1 MKLFVTTQY
10 RENYAAWDWDG
21 KGACPQY
28 WKNKG
33 GRDYFLQL
41 GNPLDL
47 TVVEDLVKAVVAKV
61 EVRNDYVE
69 EYAVDWF
76 IESDDYL
83 TPFEKDQLEY
93 DGAIKYR
100 PTEVTL

>member
-10 RENYAAWDWDG
+10 RENYAAVNWDG
-21 KGACPQY
+21 KGQCPQY

-33 GRDYFLQL
+33 GVDYFLQL
-41 GNPLDL
+41 GDRLADYA
-47 TVVEDLVKAVVAKV
+47 VEDLVKAVVAKV

-69 EYAVDWF
+69 EYVVDWF
-76 IESDDYL
+76 IEADDYL

-93 DGAIKYR
+93 DGEIKFR
-100 PTEVTL
+100 PREVIF